1 MKVLFSSDL
10 HGMVAA
16 FERFAE
22 MLARPEFG
30 VGVLAGDLKDDYVP
44 KSEAIERF
52 GLEPDDVL
60 DELYPAENTPEQ
72 NLAMR
77 NPEWI
82 DRSLRLAEV
91 DLKAILSR
99 SGKPVLVIMGNHDKL
114 DWEDGGHV
122 VNMHMRRLD
131 LGQLSVVGYR
141 YTTIEKDETAIA
153 QDLRKIEH
161 LVDESTMLVTH
172 QPPRGVLDDGIDSQ
186 QMGSNEILKFV
197 ERCRPAWHLFG
208 HVHSQYGWIDTSVN
222 GSYPEA
228 RKFLSIDTAT
238 ADIQEIL

>member
-60 DELYPAENTPEQ
+60 DELYPAENTPGQ

-114 DWEDGGHV
+114 DWDDGGHV

-131 LGQLSVVGYR
+131 LG
-141 YTTIEKDETAIA
+141 
-153 QDLRKIEH
+153 
-161 LVDESTMLVTH
+161 
-172 QPPRGVLDDGIDSQ
+172 PFP
-186 QMGSNEILKFV
+186 
-197 ERCRPAWHLFG
+197 
-208 HVHSQYGWIDTSVN
+208 
-222 GSYPEA
+222 
-228 RKFLSIDTAT
+228 
-238 ADIQEIL
+238 